1 MPVSPKTWH
10 KCFDGPRYPEPP
22 RKAKPI
28 VVLTSMVPTLKK
40 RTKSQLTSKA
50 KTRPK
55 TTQAS
60 KSKVS
65 KMPPTTSMV
74 PSPKR
79 KRDVSPKALTSH
91 IATNLKEQSPK
102 VQSLKEQGLKVP
114 KATPIPQEPLWSIYD
129 SSVPQS
135 KQPFNPGTH
144 LETI

>member
-1 MPVSPKTWH
+1 MSPKTWH

-28 VVLTSMVPTLKK
+28 VVLTSMVPRTAWSLKK
-40 RTKSQLTSKA
+40 RTKSQVISKA

-91 IATNLKEQSPK
+91 IATNLKEQ
-102 VQSLKEQGLKVP
+102 GLKVP
-114 KATPIPQEPLWSIYD
+114 KATPAPREPLWSIYD
-129 SSVPQS
+129 SSIPQP
-135 KQPFNPGTH
+135 KQLFNPYTWGRN
-144 LETI
+144 I